1 MPIGIVSDS
10 DFLREISNSGSA
22 SQAATQP
29 LPLTSPTNK
38 EPHLSESSI
47 EIKDIKRGRGNT
59 PETPSEIRSAAA
71 ISAINHQ
78 GTGKD
83 IADTFG
89 LSPSSVSAYKVGAH
103 STDSYDS
110 PNPSLLATIN
120 DHKEKVSKKAR
131 SRLLAALNELTVD
144 KLATAK
150 ARDLAS
156 IAKDMSSVVKDMEP
170 SVSSSQ
176 TNVQFVFMAPRV
188 KDIDDFKIID
198 VHD

>member
-10 DFLREISNSGSA
+10 DFLREISNSSVVKE
-22 SQAATQP
+22 SHPAATQP
-29 LPLTSPTNK
+29 HIPPNK
-38 EPHLSESSI
+38 ESHLSEI
-47 EIKDIKRGRGNT
+47 PVEIKDIKRGRGNT
-59 PETPSEIRSAAA
+59 LETPSEIRSAAA